1 MERGAAC
8 SWRRAI
14 SGGTA
19 HSLDKRN
26 ILVRVTR
33 PWTEQDNGPVRRKP
47 RRRNTTIEQL
57 QEPSEAARCRASS
70 PCVLHDE
77 LPGGGEERGS
87 EGARLGPAGC
97 PCGRSLRCERSLHPA
112 SVPYLDEG
120 VVGSR
125 DQVACAQ
132 AEMRRR

>member
-33 PWTEQDNGPVRRKP
+33 PWTEQENNPGPTKTAT
-47 RRRNTTIEQL
+47 NSNSK

-77 LPGGGEERGS
+77 LPGRW
-87 EGARLGPAGC
+87 
-97 PCGRSLRCERSLHPA
+97 
-112 SVPYLDEG
+112 
-120 VVGSR
+120 
-125 DQVACAQ
+125 
-132 AEMRRR
+132 

>member
-33 PWTEQDNGPVRRKP
+33 PWTEQDNSPVRRKP

-77 LPGGGEERGS
+77 LP
-87 EGARLGPAGC
+87 
-97 PCGRSLRCERSLHPA
+97 
-112 SVPYLDEG
+112 
-120 VVGSR
+120 
-125 DQVACAQ
+125 
-132 AEMRRR
+132 RR

>member
-1 MERGAAC
+1 MAPGILTGEPC
-8 SWRRAI
+8 W
-14 SGGTA
+14 
-19 HSLDKRN
+19 LDKRN
-26 ILVRVTR
+26 IPVRGTR
-33 PWTEQDNGPVRRKP
+33 PWTEQDTARSDENRDEQGTLQLNSCRSPARQPVAVLPARACF
-47 RRRNTTIEQL
+47 TTSFQ
-57 QEPSEAARCRASS
+57 
-70 PCVLHDE
+70 
-77 LPGGGEERGS
+77 GGSEERGS
-87 EGARLGPAGC
+87 EGARLGAAGC